1 LGRVYLDE
9 RDGGMGEPRG
19 GVADEFGFLRI
30 GEGSLEGKVS
40 RHSSLGKGRNMN
52 ERLVAIKITPRRAP
66 GSTKEEEER
75 TRVRFVR
82 EVEVLKVGEIFC
94 VATPPRVG
102 AGSWNFL
109 LSCLSINEILTFIL
123 AAHISPEHYT
133 VARTPVEPTVP
144 YSHLTLPSWR

>member
-1 LGRVYLDE
+1 LRKFRERVKGTRPPFCLGRVYLDE

-109 LSCLSINEILTFIL
+109 LSCLSMK
-123 AAHISPEHYT
+123 Y
-133 VARTPVEPTVP
+133 
-144 YSHLTLPSWR
+144 